1 MYTSARSKSICVPG
15 PPQQPPLNCR
25 HILLILDLLTAGH
38 GPRKLLFHIIMH
50 WSLPVMFD
58 YLSEAPEGEIP
69 ISVLSK
75 KVLCA
80 VSWGTWPT
88 QQTAL
93 SLQPL
98 SAVESFTV
106 FVDTFCMLSS
116 FLAVSPP
123 PLSLL
128 CSCLSFIFILL
139 HFINLCNP
147 S

>member
-1 MYTSARSKSICVPG
+1 
-15 PPQQPPLNCR
+15 
-25 HILLILDLLTAGH
+25 
-38 GPRKLLFHIIMH
+38 
-50 WSLPVMFD
+50 MFD

-123 PLSLL
+123 PSLSSVLL
-128 CSCLSFIFILL
+128 FVI
-139 HFINLCNP
+139 HFHLVTLYK
-147 S
+147 SL